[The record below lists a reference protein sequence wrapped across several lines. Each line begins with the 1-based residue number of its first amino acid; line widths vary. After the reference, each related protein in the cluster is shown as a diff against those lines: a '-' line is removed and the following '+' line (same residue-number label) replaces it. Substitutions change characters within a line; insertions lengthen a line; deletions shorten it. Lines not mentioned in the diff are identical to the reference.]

1 MKFNIYSTETFTT
14 DVYRMPIEIDS
25 NDYPELDGLTEDEIK
40 DWIYEN
46 AWEMKSSNEEIYSS
60 LAEELSDQ
68 DIIYDNSRGETH
80 EFVIEP
86 S

>member
-1 MKFNIYSTETFTT
+1 
-14 DVYRMPIEIDS
+14 MPIEIDS
-25 NDYPELDGLTEDEIK
+25 KDYPELDGLTEDEIK
-40 DWIYEN
+40 DWVYEN

-68 DIIYDNSRGETH
+68 DINYDNISGETN
-80 EFVIEP
+80 EFVIDP

>member
-1 MKFNIYSTETFTT
+1 
-14 DVYRMPIEIDS
+14 MPIEIDS

-40 DWIYEN
+40 DWVYEN

-60 LAEELSDQ
+60 LAEELSNQ
-68 DIIYDNSRGETH
+68 NINYDNISGETN
-80 EFVIEP
+80 ELIIDP

>member
-25 NDYPELDGLTEDEIK
+25 KDYPELDGLTEDEIK
-40 DWIYEN
+40 DWVYEN

-68 DIIYDNSRGETH
+68 DINYDNISGETN
-80 EFVIEP
+80 EFVIDP

>member
-25 NDYPELDGLTEDEIK
+25 KDYPELDSLSEDEIK

-68 DIIYDNSRGETH
+68 DINYDNISGETN
-80 EFVIEP
+80 EFVIDP

>member
-68 DIIYDNSRGETH
+68 DINYDNISGETN
-80 EFVIEP
+80 EFVIDP

>member
-25 NDYPELDGLTEDEIK
+25 KDYPELDGLSEDEIK

-68 DIIYDNSRGETH
+68 DINYDNISGETN
-80 EFVIEP
+80 EFVIDP

>member
-25 NDYPELDGLTEDEIK
+25 KDYPELDGLTEDEIK

-68 DIIYDNSRGETH
+68 DINYDNISGETN
-80 EFVIEP
+80 EFVIDP

>member
-1 MKFNIYSTETFTT
+1 
-14 DVYRMPIEIDS
+14 MPIEIDS

-40 DWIYEN
+40 DWVYEN

-60 LAEELSDQ
+60 LAEELSNQ
-68 DIIYDNSRGETH
+68 NINYDNISGETN
-80 EFVIEP
+80 EFIIDP